1 MSFYCRSDFIFQRK
15 IDNTLC
21 LLKNK
26 DKYVYKL
33 NETASFLWQMLEK
46 ETSSEDLS
54 QALSKKYNIPLTQA
68 SADVDNFLTYW
79 LKEKLI
85 KKVVQ

>member
-68 SADVDNFLTYW
+68 SADVVNFLTYW

>member
-1 MSFYCRSDFIFQRK
+1 MVYCHSDSVFSK
-15 IDNTLC
+15 VIDNSLC

-46 ETSSEDLS
+46 ETPSEDLS
-54 QALSKKYNIPLTQA
+54 QALSKKYNIPLEQA
-68 SADVDNFLTYW
+68 SSDVDSFLTYW